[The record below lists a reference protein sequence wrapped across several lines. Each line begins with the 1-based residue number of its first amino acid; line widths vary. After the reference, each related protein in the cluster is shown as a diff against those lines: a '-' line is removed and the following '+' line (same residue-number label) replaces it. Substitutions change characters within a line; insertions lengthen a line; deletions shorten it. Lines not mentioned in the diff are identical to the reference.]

1 MKVMVEKMVKMTR
14 MISSSSYSFKKRFDR
29 ASYEIDSFIRVL
41 PKLRTWVGLL
51 MQVDKELDSRTETI
65 DCYYTRT
72 FLDNKE
78 DTALRMA
85 ALLYLD
91 RETVQF
97 WLDELR
103 TIGNSDH
110 PEVIEEFL
118 SIYSR
123 YFEQFDVIDKGDRPN
138 NDGGDDGESS
148 PKTPS
153 PDLLSV

>member
-1 MKVMVEKMVKMTR
+1 MKALMMTR
-14 MISSSSYSFKKRFDR
+14 KMISSSSYSFKKRFDR

-41 PKLRTWVGLL
+41 PKLRTWISLL

-91 RETVQF
+91 RETVQC

-118 SIYSR
+118 SIYGR

-138 NDGGDDGESS
+138 KGDGDGDEPT
-148 PKTPS
+148 PKSPS

>member
-1 MKVMVEKMVKMTR
+1 MVKMTK
-14 MISSSSYSFKKRFDR
+14 MISSSSYSFKKRFNR

-41 PKLRTWVGLL
+41 PKLRTWIGLL

-91 RETVQF
+91 RETVQC

-138 NDGGDDGESS
+138 KGDDGGGDDEPT
-148 PKTPS
+148 PKSPS